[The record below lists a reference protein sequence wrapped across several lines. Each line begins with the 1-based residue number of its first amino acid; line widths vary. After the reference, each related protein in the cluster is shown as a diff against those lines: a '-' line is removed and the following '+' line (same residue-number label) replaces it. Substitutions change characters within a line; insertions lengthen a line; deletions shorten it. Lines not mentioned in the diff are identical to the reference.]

1 MGESHADVS
10 KQVKM
15 YVAVFLALAVFT
27 VLTVGASRMEF
38 SKPMHVAVALV
49 IATIKASLVAAVFM
63 HLKWERAKVLWGVLA
78 LCALFFVVLV
88 LLPVLTMSDVPPAVH
103 VGTWG

>member
-1 MGESHADVS
+1 MGDSHADVS
-10 KQVKM
+10 KHVRM

-27 VLTVGASRMEF
+27 VLTVGVSRMEF
-38 SKPMHVAVALV
+38 SKPMHIAAALV

-63 HLKWERAKVLWGVLA
+63 HLKWERAQVIWGVLA
-78 LCALFFVVLV
+78 LCALFFVLLV